1 MPSVGTGRHAVPGW
15 RFGAF
20 AAVIPLGAVATIRR
34 ELLFLLDPATVYCPW
49 LRDRKLTM
57 ERVDIEAL
65 GLDGL
70 IRREWLCA
78 NGLGGYASSTVCG
91 MNTRKYH
98 GLLVAAMSP
107 PVRRMV
113 ILSRIDERVVCD
125 HQTVELATNEYP
137 STISPQGYQ
146 HLRAFSPDPF
156 PRWAYQSDGFTIE
169 KSVRLLHGENTVC
182 VSYTL
187 LGGEKPVELELR
199 PLLALRPIHEL
210 MLQWNGRLKADAKDH
225 GSVRIA
231 ATSRT
236 PEVFIAHDGEFEEDD
251 VWYLNTIYRR
261 EQERGY
267 AGLED
272 VWMPGV
278 IRRQLLPGQTLH
290 LACSM
295 EKIDLDR
302 VISQHLPQIRTPQL
316 HAALHDRDLEDLER
330 SAETYIVNSA
340 PNDATAIITHYPW
353 SSPSVRGAMI
363 SMAGL
368 LLVPSHYDAAR
379 SLLESTALLIDS
391 GVLPSELPEDGGKP
405 VYQGADVSLWF
416 VQAVHQYFTYTGDE
430 ATVRQLLDVLDQV
443 IDCYRRGT
451 RLGIAADAD
460 GLISTSDDLPTTW
473 MDARLIDWVVT
484 PRRGRPVEINALW
497 HNALRIAAD
506 FNRQLGRPD
515 RAAELSELADSVKL
529 AFNRRFWNHDLN
541 CLYDVV
547 GDRDSDPAIRPNQI
561 FALSLPH
568 PVLWPQ
574 RHAAVLDVVTNELLT
589 PLGLRTL
596 SPRDSAYQ
604 GRYAGDVIARD
615 RAYHQGSAY
624 PWLLGPLVTALI
636 KSRGRDE
643 QSLTQAREILR
654 GPLQYIHGEGMGLI
668 SELFDGDAPHARG
681 GALASAPA
689 AGELLRSWA
698 EDVLAIAPPR
708 RPVADRQPAAVAA
721 LPR

>member
-1 MPSVGTGRHAVPGW
+1 
-15 RFGAF
+15 
-20 AAVIPLGAVATIRR
+20 
-34 ELLFLLDPATVYCPW
+34 
-49 LRDRKLTM
+49 M

-65 GLDGL
+65 GFDGL
-70 IRREWLCA
+70 IRREWLSA

-113 ILSRIDERVVCD
+113 ILSRIDERVVCNN
-125 HQTVELATNEYP
+125 QTIELASNEYP
-137 STISPQGYQ
+137 GTIAPQGYQ
-146 HLRAFSPDPF
+146 HLRAFSPEPF
-156 PRWAYQSDGFTIE
+156 PRWAYQSDGFTLE
-169 KSVRLLHGENTVC
+169 KSVRLLHGQNTV
-182 VSYTL
+182 VVTYTL
-187 LGGEKPVELELR
+187 LAGEKPVELQLR

-210 MLQWNGRLKADAKDH
+210 MLQWNGRLKAEARDR

-231 ATSRT
+231 PTSRT
-236 PEVFIAHDGEFEEDD
+236 PEVFIAHDGEFEERD

-278 IRRQLLPGQTLH
+278 VHRQLRPGQTLH

-295 EKIDLDR
+295 EKIDLDW
-302 VISQHLPQIRTPQL
+302 VLMQQQPEIRTPRL
-316 HAALHDRDLEDLER
+316 VAANHDRQLEDLER
-330 SAETYIVNSA
+330 SAEVYVVSSESRETTS
-340 PNDATAIITHYPW
+340 IITHYPW

-368 LLVPSHYDAAR
+368 LLVPGHYDAAR
-379 SLLESTALLIDS
+379 SLLESTAALID
-391 GVLPSELPEDGGKP
+391 GGLLPSELPEDGGKP

-430 ATVRQLLDVLDQV
+430 ATIRRLVDVLDQI

-451 RLGIAADAD
+451 HLGIAADID
-460 GLISTSDDLPTTW
+460 GLISTGDEFPTTW

-497 HNALRIAAD
+497 YNAVRIVAD
-506 FNRQLGRPD
+506 FNRILGRPD
-515 RAAELSELADSVKL
+515 RVSELSELADSVKL

-547 GDRDSDPAIRPNQI
+547 ADQNADSAIRPNQI
-561 FALSLPH
+561 FAMSLPH
-568 PVLWPQ
+568 QVLWPQ
-574 RHAAVLDVVTNELLT
+574 RHAAVLETVLNELLT
-589 PLGLRTL
+589 PLGVRSL

-604 GRYAGDVIARD
+604 GRYGGDVISRD

-624 PWLLGPLVTALI
+624 PWLLGPLVSALV
-636 KSRGRDE
+636 KTRGRDE
-643 QSLTQAREILR
+643 ATINQAREILR
-654 GPLQYIHGEGMGLI
+654 GSLKYIQGEGMGLI

-681 GALASAPA
+681 GAPASSPA

-698 EDVLAIAPPR
+698 EDVLAIASPR
-708 RPVADRQPAAVAA
+708 RPVADDLPAAVATA
-721 LPR
+721 K